1 MASIYTRG
9 RGPPE
14 GNAHEP
20 LEWVSGMQGKTT
32 QRVTHHAKHRKH
44 RPEHN
49 KYTVNTHTNVS
60 TGISRCIEKYG

>member
-32 QRVTHHAKHRKH
+32 HNALHAMQ
-44 RPEHN
+44 
-49 KYTVNTHTNVS
+49 NTENTGPSITN
-60 TGISRCIEKYG
+60 IQ